1 MKRLLMLMLVAVFA
15 VGVGSTAALASP
27 INITVGTDGDL
38 LNLPGG
44 VATDGQYDAITGN
57 GNSTAK
63 NLVFLSALISRWNG
77 ASNSP
82 SMPAAGAL
90 ALDQG
95 SLSGSSYASEPGY
108 QYVVFHWGNSANSP
122 GGFYAAYYL
131 GGKAISFNVLPEV
144 WVADKKTG
152 ALRLETIGGFS
163 SARFFGTTSV
173 PDGGM
178 TLMLLGGA
186 LVGIGAL
193 RRKLS
198 A

>member
-1 MKRLLMLMLVAVFA
+1 MKKLFA
-15 VGVGSTAALASP
+15 VLFAGVLVLGLSAGPALASP
-27 INITVGTDGDL
+27 INITIDTTGNL

-44 VATDGQYDAITGN
+44 VATDAQYDAIAGN

-63 NLVFLSALISRWNG
+63 NLVFLSAMISRWN
-77 ASNSP
+77 AVHNP
-82 SMPAAGAL
+82 DIPAAGAL

-95 SLSGSSYASEPGY
+95 SLSGSSYAGQAGF

-131 GGKAISFNVLPEV
+131 GGEAISFSSLPQV
-144 WVADKKTG
+144 WVWDDDE
-152 ALRLETIGGFS
+152 RELETIGGFS
-163 SARFFGTTSV
+163 SARYFGTTTTV

-193 RRKLS
+193 RRKFS